1 MKRKPKPKLF
11 DDERRQQIIDQ
22 LPAVVS
28 KIEVQKKDTGRI
40 SVFIDESTFIFGLP
54 IHVCERIG
62 ISKGYALNETNINQ
76 IESEILRDAIRSW
89 LLQLLAKRIYSR
101 NQLERKCIEAEYN
114 TLVTTDILNEFEDRK
129 WIDDEAYTRAFV
141 RDKSEFQRWGP
152 AKIRQ
157 HLHKNGIS
165 KEITTKI
172 IPELIGKED
181 QKQTISTLIEK
192 RKRHFLREPDLLK
205 RKKKMIDYL
214 LRKGYDSNIV
224 FGSIDTL
231 INNLSE

>member
-1 MKRKPKPKLF
+1 MKRKPKPELF
-11 DDERRQQIIDQ
+11 EDERRQQIIDQ

-28 KIEVQKKDTGRI
+28 KIEVQKKDSGRF
-40 SVFIDESTFIFGLP
+40 SVFIDGSTFLFGLP
-54 IHVCERIG
+54 IHLCERIG
-62 ISKGYALNETNINQ
+62 ISKGFQLNEANINQ
-76 IESEILRDAIRSW
+76 IESEILRDSIRSW
-89 LLQLLAKRIYSR
+89 LLQLLAKRTYSR
-101 NQLERKCIEAEYN
+101 KQLERKCKEADYS
-114 TLVTTDILNEFEDRK
+114 TLVTNDILNEFEDRK
-129 WIDDEAYTRAFV
+129 WIDDEAYARAFV

-157 HLHKNGIS
+157 HLQKNGIS
-165 KEITTKI
+165 KEIATRI
-172 IPELIGKED
+172 IPELIGKDD

-192 RKRHFLREPDLLK
+192 RKRHFLREQDLLK